1 MNRIVTVL
9 VTLLVAQGA
18 LALFLNMTGDDYSAY
33 QPEEKLL
40 TVDLKTV
47 NAITI
52 EDADKTLRLEKSE
65 KQWQL
70 PALANFPVSE
80 IKFEQVL
87 GKLNQ
92 LEKGWPSAKTEEAAE
107 RFKVSTK
114 QFERKLTLYKGEK
127 AVQILFIGT
136 SPGFRKV
143 HVRIDGDNNIYT
155 VEFSAFELSA
165 NANDWANQSL
175 LHISENELIKAEFP
189 SFTLKREGDIF
200 IVENLKENEVTAQQ
214 EARALAQKSE
224 RINYLQ
230 VLGNEDKESYN
241 QSVPEFAYIL
251 HLKDGEQLTYSFSKP
266 EGWEDYVLKRSD
278 LGYFFKV
285 SSETVKQIKGMGRG
299 QLVTIKEEQ
308 SEPESNS
315 LESTQ
320 RSADKLGD

>member
-9 VTLLVAQGA
+9 VALLVAQGA

-47 NAITI
+47 NSITI

-92 LEKGWPSAKTEEAAE
+92 LEKGWPGAKTEEAAE

-127 AVQILFIGT
+127 AVQTLFIGT

-230 VLGNEDKESYN
+230 VLGDEEKESYN

-251 HLKDGEQLTYSFSKP
+251 HLKDGEQLTCSFSKP

-285 SSETVKQIKGMGRG
+285 SSETVKQIKGVGRG